1 MVLNM
6 TEKEIRNTLTR
17 LGKESKNASDFLA
30 KLQDY
35 ETEDLAK
42 MILVIADTYAELDDK
57 SEMQYT
63 AGIQA
68 LMVGITISLRIL
80 RDEDEDEEDLYGN
93 IV

>member
-6 TEKEIRNTLTR
+6 TEKEIRKTLTR

-35 ETEDLAK
+35 EDEDLAK
-42 MILVIADTYAELDDK
+42 MILVIADAYPELDDK

-80 RDEDEDEEDLYGN
+80 GDEDEEDLYGN